1 MKEII
6 IDKEFY
12 ENHIKEIEKNN
23 CIALTSFMIMVFLV
37 VISLVFLLSGI
48 LLGYFFNTIFAIVSL
63 ILAVGFFSS
72 FYYSLKKY
80 NEHRRMFLDF
90 IKSLQDDTYFRMK
103 L

>member
-12 ENHIKEIEKNN
+12 ENHIKEIEKSN

-37 VISLVFLLSGI
+37 FISLVFLLSGI

-72 FYYSLKKY
+72 FYYSLKEY
-80 NEHRRMFLDF
+80 NERRRLFMEY
-90 IKSLQDDTYFRMK
+90 IKSLQDHTIFRMS